1 MLLYILGLI
10 FGLFLLTK
18 SSDIVVESSIKYSQI
33 TGITKTAI
41 GAIIISFL
49 TSLPE
54 LIVAIVSSFNREA
67 YIMLGNIIGANITNI
82 LLVLGL
88 AAAFFG
94 IKIKER
100 NKYYEMIFITT
111 LLSLY
116 GIFYGFNFVLGFFSL
131 IIFFLVSKNLL
142 SFRVNSMNEKKKN
155 KSSYRILAKIIFF
168 IFLLSLSAEIIV
180 ISLKQISLVLE
191 INKTIISALLISFS
205 TTLPEL
211 AVTISS
217 GKKKEHEILIGN
229 IFGSCFVNITLILA
243 IGMLFSNLFIGQA
256 ELFLFSFL
264 FGTYSL
270 IFFFMFDKKIERMEG
285 LILLFCYLLFVL
297 LSMLFI

>member
-229 IFGSCFVNITLILA
+229 IFGSCFVNITLILS
-243 IGMLFSNLFIGQA
+243 IGILFSNLFIGQA

>member
-10 FGLFLLTK
+10 FGLILLAK
-18 SSDIVVESSIKYSQI
+18 SSDIVVENAVEYSQI

-49 TSLPE
+49 TSVPE
-54 LIVAIVSSFNREA
+54 LIVTIVSGFNKEGE
-67 YIMLGNIIGANITNI
+67 IILGNIIGSNIVNI
-82 LLVLGL
+82 LLILGL
-88 AAAFFG
+88 GAAFFG
-94 IKIKER
+94 VKIKER

-111 LLSLY
+111 LISLY
-116 GIFYGFNFVLGFFSL
+116 GIFYGFNFVLGLFSL

-142 SFRVNSMNEKKKN
+142 SFRVNSANKKQRNNRYKT
-155 KSSYRILAKIIFF
+155 LARLIFF
-168 IFLLSLSAEIIV
+168 VFILLLSAEVIV
-180 ISLKQISLVLE
+180 ISLKQISELLK
-191 INKTIISALLISFS
+191 ISKTIISGILVAFS
-205 TTLPEL
+205 TSIPEL
-211 AVTISS
+211 GIAISS
-217 GKKKEHEILIGN
+217 GKKKEHEILAGN

-270 IFFFMFDKKIERMEG
+270 TFFFIFDGKIERMEG
-285 LILLFCYLLFVL
+285 LIMLCCYLLFIL

>member
-10 FGLFLLTK
+10 FGLFLLAK
-18 SSDIVVESSIKYSQI
+18 SSDIVVESSVEYSQI

-54 LIVAIVSSFNREA
+54 FIVAIVSSFNREA

-116 GIFYGFNFVLGFFSL
+116 GIFYGFNFVLGSFSL

-142 SFRVNSMNEKKKN
+142 SFRVNSLNEKKKN
-155 KSSYRILAKIIFF
+155 KSSYRIFAKIIFF

-297 LSMLFI
+297 LSMVFI